1 MKTALHIVLT
11 VATVF
16 LPGSRPALAAQGDGG
31 SDAGI
36 SCATD
41 ADCASA
47 QGTPFCAST
56 GMCVSCVD
64 YTGSPC
70 VPVACDGALCD
81 TTNGSGCAT
90 ATTRSNA
97 TWPVFSVLA
106 ALALAVAR
114 RRGRQS
120 PREPR

>member
-1 MKTALHIVLT
+1 MKTALRIFLT

-31 SDAGI
+31 SDGGI
-36 SCATD
+36 PCASD

-47 QGTPFCAST
+47 QDTRFCAST

-90 ATTRSNA
+90 ATTRGNV
-97 TWPVFSVLA
+97 TWPISILA
-106 ALALAVAR
+106 ALALAATR
-114 RRGRQS
+114 RRGRRS

>member
-1 MKTALHIVLT
+1 MKKALRIFLT

-16 LPGSRPALAAQGDGG
+16 LPGSRPAVAAGG

-36 SCATD
+36 PCATD

-56 GMCVSCVD
+56 GVCVACVD

-81 TTNGSGCAT
+81 TTNASGCAT
-90 ATTRSNA
+90 ATTRGNA
-97 TWPVFSVLA
+97 TWPISILA
-106 ALALAVAR
+106 ALALAVTR
-114 RRGRQS
+114 RRGRRG